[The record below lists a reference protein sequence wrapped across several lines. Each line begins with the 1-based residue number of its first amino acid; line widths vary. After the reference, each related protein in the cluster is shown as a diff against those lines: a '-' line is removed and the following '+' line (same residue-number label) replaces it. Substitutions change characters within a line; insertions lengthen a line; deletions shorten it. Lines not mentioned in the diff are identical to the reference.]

1 MAMINCNNEK
11 SMAKIDI
18 AETRLLSYI
27 NKNGVDALKALC
39 PRIDTTYFEN
49 ERNIRLFKVF
59 TELTKRNVTFDVYS
73 VSIQDP
79 KSAPAYIMLNEDDN
93 TNAEE
98 IRYFFELID
107 NKKRVLDIH
116 RKLEKAL
123 SISASWEVG
132 EYMDY
137 VNSSITEIHLL
148 SDDDHVEKDRFTEGA
163 IAEWNDN
170 FKAMQFAER
179 APCTSTGI
187 KPLDLGLGGGL
198 YDGDMYTI
206 AARTSV
212 GKTALAVNLFVN
224 IGLQH
229 VDAVYYSNEMSR
241 DRIIDRCNS
250 MLSKVE
256 YQKLKNPKTLTLDEL
271 ARVAEARDKLRK
283 LPLSVKVIR
292 DCNWFTI
299 ENDIR
304 KNHRLH
310 NSKVVFIDYI
320 QQYKAGK
327 KSTRED
333 IEYMTSRAKQMAIEL
348 KISFVLVA
356 QLNRSLERDQI
367 IKEREPQ
374 LSDLKDCGSIEQ
386 DSDAVLM
393 MYVQK
398 QQGEDNIKDHADR
411 EVRGIFAKNRNG
423 QLGRLDFLFTPQFNK
438 FSGSKEEHEI
448 FKSKVERMY
457 V

>member
-1 MAMINCNNEK
+1 
-11 SMAKIDI
+11 
-18 AETRLLSYI
+18 
-27 NKNGVDALKALC
+27 
-39 PRIDTTYFEN
+39 
-49 ERNIRLFKVF
+49 
-59 TELTKRNVTFDVYS
+59 
-73 VSIQDP
+73 
-79 KSAPAYIMLNEDDN
+79 
-93 TNAEE
+93 
-98 IRYFFELID
+98 
-107 NKKRVLDIH
+107 
-116 RKLEKAL
+116 
-123 SISASWEVG
+123 
-132 EYMDY
+132 
-137 VNSSITEIHLL
+137 
-148 SDDDHVEKDRFTEGA
+148 
-163 IAEWNDN
+163 
-170 FKAMQFAER
+170 
-179 APCTSTGI
+179 
-187 KPLDLGLGGGL
+187 
-198 YDGDMYTI
+198 MYTI